1 MNFRSE
7 PTDLRVLLVEDDFAS
22 VSMFTDILKMHFG
35 FEICSVNTLEE
46 ASNKL
51 ESFSP
56 ELLILDINLPDGN
69 SINFLKELYQ
79 KGFPEFKVI
88 FTTAY
93 ANYAVE
99 AFRLSALD
107 FLLKPIAPQNLIASV
122 EKVLKNISAENYRK
136 QLETLFL
143 NDRQPKDKKI
153 VLKTQDDIHVVAL
166 QDIIHAQAD
175 NNYTIFYLT
184 NLKKVLVSKPLKKF
198 ENDLSKYGF
207 LRTHQSHLINS
218 AHIISYHRK
227 KQCVV
232 LHGNIEVPV
241 AQNRKQVLL
250 NFFNE
255 F

>member
-1 MNFRSE
+1 MDFKNE
-7 PTDLRVLLVEDDFAS
+7 TTNLRVLIVEDDFAAS
-22 VSMFTDILKMHFG
+22 QMITDILKIHYE
-35 FEICSVNTLEE
+35 FEICRANTLKE
-46 ASNKL
+46 ASDKL
-51 ESFSP
+51 NSFFP
-56 ELLILDINLPDGN
+56 DLLILDINLPDGN
-69 SINFLKELYQ
+69 SINLLKELYQ

-88 FTTAY
+88 FITAY

-107 FLLKPIAPQNLIASV
+107 FLLKPIAPQNLIKSV
-122 EKVLKNISAENYRK
+122 EKVVKNISAENYRK

-143 NDRQPKDKKI
+143 NDGQQKDKKI

-166 QDIIHAQAD
+166 KDIIQAQAD
-175 NNYTIFYLT
+175 NNYTLFYLI
-184 NLKKVLVSKPLKKF
+184 NINKVLVSKSLKKF

-207 LRTHQSHLINS
+207 LRIHQSHLINS
-218 AHIISYHRK
+218 AHILSYNRK

-232 LHGNIEVPV
+232 LHGDIEVPV